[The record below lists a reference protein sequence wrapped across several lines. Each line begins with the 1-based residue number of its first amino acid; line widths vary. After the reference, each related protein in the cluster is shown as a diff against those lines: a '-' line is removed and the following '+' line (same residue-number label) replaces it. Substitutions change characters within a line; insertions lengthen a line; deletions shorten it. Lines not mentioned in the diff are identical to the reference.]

1 MTRFFTLLVAFFAF
15 SLFSAAQ
22 DIDLDAL
29 LANCPDCA
37 NVEGTPVCIM
47 IQEGSGVQVP
57 NACYAECLGYPTVGP
72 WFCESEGE
80 GGGDTDNGGGD
91 TSNGGG
97 DTGNGGGDTDN
108 GGGDTG
114 NGGGDTGNGGGD
126 TGNASE
132 GDGDGDGIGDDDG
145 DGLTDVEEGDM
156 GTDPEDSDSDDDGLN
171 DGDEVSEGTDPG
183 NTDSDGDGLSD
194 GAEVNLF
201 DTDPTNP
208 DTDGDGMTDAEN
220 IGALLATPPPST
232 SCSADLDSDGSVSV
246 QDILMLLGQFG
257 NVCN

>member
-15 SLFSAAQ
+15 SFFSAAQ

-37 NVEGTPVCIM
+37 NVEGSPVCIM

-72 WFCESEGE
+72 WFCESEG
-80 GGGDTDNGGGD
+80 D
-91 TSNGGG
+91 GGG
-97 DTGNGGGDTDN
+97 DTGNGDGDTGN

-126 TGNASE
+126 TGNGGGDTGDASE

>member
-15 SLFSAAQ
+15 GVLSSAQ

-29 LANCPDCA
+29 LASCPDCA
-37 NVEGTPVCIM
+37 NVEGSPVCIM

-72 WFCESEGE
+72 WFCESEG
-80 GGGDTDNGGGD
+80 D
-91 TSNGGG
+91 GGG
-97 DTGNGGGDTDN
+97 DTGNEGGDTGD

-114 NGGGDTGNGGGD
+114 NGGGDTGD
-126 TGNASE
+126 VSE

-145 DGLTDVEEGDM
+145 DGLTDVEEGDI

-208 DTDGDGMTDAEN
+208 DSDGDGMTDAEN
-220 IGALLATPPPST
+220 IGALLATPAPT
-232 SCSADLDSDGSVSV
+232 CGGDLDNDGAISVG
-246 QDILMLLGQFG
+246 DILLMLGQFG
-257 NVCN
+257 NICN

>member
-15 SLFSAAQ
+15 GVLSSAQ

-29 LANCPDCA
+29 LASCPDCA
-37 NVEGTPVCIM
+37 NVEGSPVCIM

-72 WFCESEGE
+72 WFCESEG
-80 GGGDTDNGGGD
+80 D
-91 TSNGGG
+91 GGG

-126 TGNASE
+126 TGNGGGDTGDVSE

-208 DTDGDGMTDAEN
+208 DSDGDGMTDAEN
-220 IGALLATPPPST
+220 IGALLATPAPT
-232 SCSADLDSDGSVSV
+232 CGGDLDNDGAISVG
-246 QDILMLLGQFG
+246 DILLMLGQFG
-257 NVCN
+257 NICN

>member
-15 SLFSAAQ
+15 SFFSAAQ

-37 NVEGTPVCIM
+37 NVEGSPVCIM

-72 WFCESEGE
+72 WFCESEG
-80 GGGDTDNGGGD
+80 D
-91 TSNGGG
+91 
-97 DTGNGGGDTDN
+97 

-126 TGNASE
+126 TGDASE

-171 DGDEVSEGTDPG
+171 DG
-183 NTDSDGDGLSD
+183 
-194 GAEVNLF
+194 
-201 DTDPTNP
+201 
-208 DTDGDGMTDAEN
+208 
-220 IGALLATPPPST
+220 
-232 SCSADLDSDGSVSV
+232 
-246 QDILMLLGQFG
+246 
-257 NVCN
+257 

>member
-1 MTRFFTLLVAFFAF
+1 MTRFFTLLTAFFAF
-15 SLFSAAQ
+15 TFISLAQ

-37 NVEGTPVCIM
+37 NVEGSPVCIM

-72 WFCESEGE
+72 WFCESEGD
-80 GGGDTDNGGGD
+80 GGGD
-91 TSNGGG
+91 S
-97 DTGNGGGDTDN
+97 GNGGGDS
-108 GGGDTG
+108 G
-114 NGGGDTGNGGGD
+114 NGGGDTGD
-126 TGNASE
+126 VSE

-208 DTDGDGMTDAEN
+208 DSDGDGMTDAEN
-220 IGALLATPPPST
+220 IGAMLAIPPPT
-232 SCSADLDSDGSVSV
+232 CGGDLDNDGAISVG
-246 QDILMLLGQFG
+246 DILLMLGQFG
-257 NVCN
+257 NICN

>member
-15 SLFSAAQ
+15 SFFSAAQ

-37 NVEGTPVCIM
+37 NVEGSPVCIM

-72 WFCESEGE
+72 WFCESEG
-80 GGGDTDNGGGD
+80 D
-91 TSNGGG
+91 GGG
-97 DTGNGGGDTDN
+97 DTGD
-108 GGGDTG
+108 
-114 NGGGDTGNGGGD
+114 
-126 TGNASE
+126 ASE

-145 DGLTDVEEGDM
+145 DGLTDLEEGDM

-208 DTDGDGMTDAEN
+208 DSDGDGMTDAEN

>member
-15 SLFSAAQ
+15 SFFSAAQ

-37 NVEGTPVCIM
+37 NVEGSPVCIM

-72 WFCESEGE
+72 WFCESEG
-80 GGGDTDNGGGD
+80 D
-91 TSNGGG
+91 
-97 DTGNGGGDTDN
+97 

-126 TGNASE
+126 TGDASE

>member
-1 MTRFFTLLVAFFAF
+1 MTRFFTLLTAFFAF
-15 SLFSAAQ
+15 TLISLAQ
-22 DIDLDAL
+22 DIDLEAL
-29 LANCPDCA
+29 LANCPNCA
-37 NVEGTPVCIM
+37 AAEGSPVCIM

-72 WFCESEGE
+72 WFCESEGD
-80 GGGDTDNGGGD
+80 GGGDSGSAGGDNG
-91 TSNGGG
+91 SGGG
-97 DTGNGGGDTDN
+97 DTGNGGGDTVN

-114 NGGGDTGNGGGD
+114 NV
-126 TGNASE
+126 SE

-201 DTDPTNP
+201 DTDPTNA
-208 DTDGDGMTDAEN
+208 DTDGDGMSDAEN
-220 IGALLATPPPST
+220 IGALLATPPPAPT
-232 SCSADLDSDGSVSV
+232 CAADLDSDGAVSV
-246 QDILMLLGQFG
+246 QDILMMLGQFG
-257 NVCN
+257 NICN